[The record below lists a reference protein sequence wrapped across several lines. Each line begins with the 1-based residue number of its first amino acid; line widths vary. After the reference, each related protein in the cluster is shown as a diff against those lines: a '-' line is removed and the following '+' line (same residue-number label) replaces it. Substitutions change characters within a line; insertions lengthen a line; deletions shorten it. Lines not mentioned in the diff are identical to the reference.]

1 MMNRV
6 YHPVLFCKPAIR
18 NFAAM
23 SEEKLRLDKYLW
35 AIRIFKTRTQAAAA
49 CDASKVKLKG
59 MAVKA
64 AKGVSIGDQYD
75 IKTEAKRWKIEVVGL
90 LHNRVQYT
98 EAIKYYVDITP
109 EEDKQFNQRIAS
121 SFDTGKRQS
130 KIGRPTKRERRDLDD
145 FMRED

>member
-1 MMNRV
+1 
-6 YHPVLFCKPAIR
+6 
-18 NFAAM
+18 M

-49 CDASKVKLKG
+49 CDSGKVKLNG
-59 MAVKA
+59 APVKA
-64 AKGVSIGDQYD
+64 AKSVSIGDKFD
-75 IKTEAKRWKIEVVGL
+75 VKTEARRWRIEVVGL
-90 LHNRVQYT
+90 LANRVQYS

-109 EEDKQFNQRIAS
+109 EEDKQLNQRIAS

>member
-1 MMNRV
+1 
-6 YHPVLFCKPAIR
+6 
-18 NFAAM
+18 M